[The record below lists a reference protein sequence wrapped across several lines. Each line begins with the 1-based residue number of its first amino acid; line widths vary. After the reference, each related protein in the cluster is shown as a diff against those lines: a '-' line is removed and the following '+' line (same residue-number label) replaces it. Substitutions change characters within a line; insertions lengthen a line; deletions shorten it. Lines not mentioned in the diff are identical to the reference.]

1 MDVNDINNN
10 ELDDELIEDNNKKF
24 NPNNNN
30 NNNELSEKHLKKNDS
45 NLTDSSTLTI
55 DESILK
61 NMESLGYKKEY
72 IQKTLNNNELNYAS
86 ATYYLLLNQTDV
98 FN

>member
-1 MDVNDINNN
+1 
-10 ELDDELIEDNNKKF
+10 
-24 NPNNNN
+24 
-30 NNNELSEKHLKKNDS
+30 
-45 NLTDSSTLTI
+45 
-55 DESILK
+55 
-61 NMESLGYKKEY
+61 MESLGYKKEY